1 MEVPNLE
8 RPCNRHLDNREF
20 EALARPSAR
29 RVSSS
34 SFLASAIRDAE
45 KHAQACSDC
54 HRKLEKYRQVLQGL
68 SELSVRGFRASADSC
83 ATADTVDWHEVASGL
98 WPEFKARQLIVH
110 AATCG
115 HCGPLL
121 RAATNVT
128 ADPTP
133 QEEQFLASIEP
144 PSRLPFHRRPQPSF
158 ARQAFL
164 WKSILQ
170 WRIAVPAFGLVLML
184 ATFLTINLSSSGPLA
199 GSRFA
204 QFAVSTHRRHFQGGL
219 ALDVNADSQQVL
231 NAWFKDNVPFP
242 LTLPESPSLQDENR
256 PYRLNGA
263 RLVRFRAK
271 TAAFVAYQAD
281 AGAVSLM
288 VAPDSIA
295 VAAGGIE
302 VPFKKV
308 SFHYRNV
315 EGYKVVT
322 WSAHGLTYALVSQEG
337 NRTQQSC
344 MVCHSA
350 MRDRDLTKTPAPLPE
365 TRNAGSH
372 LWQ

>member
-1 MEVPNLE
+1 
-8 RPCNRHLDNREF
+8 
-20 EALARPSAR
+20 
-29 RVSSS
+29 VSSAG
-34 SFLASAIRDAE
+34 LLVGAVRDAE
-45 KHAQACSDC
+45 NHVQACSDC
-54 HRKLEKYRQVLQGL
+54 RTKLAKYRYVLRGL
-68 SELSVRGFRASADSC
+68 KELSVKEFVSPGDTCPAAD
-83 ATADTVDWHEVASGL
+83 DVQWHEVASGL

-110 AATCG
+110 AATCT

-133 QEEQFLASIEP
+133 QEEQFLATLEP
-144 PSRLPFHRRPQPSF
+144 PSRPALHRAAQLSV
-158 ARQAFL
+158 ASQAFL
-164 WKSILQ
+164 WKAILQ

-184 ATFLTINLSSSGPLA
+184 AAFLAINLSSSGPLA

-204 QFAVSTHRRHFQGGL
+204 QFAVATHRRHFQGGL
-219 ALDVNADSQQVL
+219 ALDVHADSQQVL
-231 NAWFKDNVPFP
+231 NAWFKDNVPFGLDLPASSP
-242 LTLPESPSLQDENR
+242 LPDENR

-263 RLVRFRAK
+263 RLVQFRAK

-322 WSAHGLTYALVSQEG
+322 WSVHGLTYALVSEEG

-365 TRNAGSH
+365 NGTAASH